1 MLGREVLG
9 PAYGAA
15 WVAAQTSGGAVAL
28 RVMADLLAE
37 MPGRPTDWLQTPTY
51 GIYVP
56 ILTAAGA
63 RFAQLPYYYP
73 IRREIT
79 FEAMLDGLRAASTLW
94 LSTACMVR
102 GSSTC

>member
-1 MLGREVLG
+1 MLGHEILG

-15 WVAAQTSGGAVAL
+15 RVAAQTSGGAVAL
-28 RVMADLLAE
+28 RVMAELLAQ
-37 MPGRPTDWLQTPTY
+37 MPGRPTVWLQTPTY
-51 GIYVP
+51 GNYVP

-63 RFAQLPYYYP
+63 RFAQLPYYDP

-79 FEAMLDGLRAASTLW
+79 FEAMLDGLWTASTLW
-94 LSTACMVR
+94 FSTACMVR